1 MDGTIRSGVG
11 SAGMITLPLSVD
23 APLLVQG
30 DSFDVLDNLPAESID
45 VCITDPPAGISF
57 MKTTARTWDSFA
69 GYVPRTEQGRDIAAR
84 LGKDDLVRRAA
95 NLLLG
100 LSLSTATEGL
110 PARDEA
116 ADLAALF
123 RARSLAPAPLAPWA
137 IGFVAFSVDIWT
149 KVARVLKPGAF
160 VVSWALPKTADLQAL
175 AMRCVGW
182 TVSES
187 CLHIFGGGM
196 PKGKNISKAIDA
208 MAGAERD
215 VIGTAADFARDGHAR
230 VSNGSHAKPH
240 SQQGDHRFGDRWDA
254 EVTAPATDDAR
265 RWDGWNTQLAPGWE
279 QYLIADTG
287 RAGTYADQVLTHG
300 TGAMHVDACRIARGE
315 DTSRPNGKA
324 RGVYGDYN
332 EGGMSASNPGGSWP
346 RNVVLTHAAEC
357 DPGSCANGCPAGE
370 LDRQTGEQRDGV
382 AVKRNGV
389 RNDSTVAFAGPLPVG
404 TPDQTYA
411 GGGGASRFF
420 TNLGYFPKAHARG
433 AGIRVDITNRHPT
446 IKNPDL
452 TEWLTRLFAATS
464 ETTGGLPAVVLDPF
478 AGSFTGAI
486 AAIRSRVR
494 FVGITLDAADVEVG
508 RSRVAA
514 AVGDPQAAIEANT
527 LAPVGAQLSMI

>member
-1 MDGTIRSGVG
+1 MDGTIRSGGG
-11 SAGMITLPLSVD
+11 SPGMISLPLSVD

-30 DSFDVLDNLPAESID
+30 DSFDVLDDLPAASID
-45 VCITDPPAGISF
+45 VCITDPPAGIGF
-57 MKTTARTWDSFA
+57 MAKPWDSFA
-69 GYVPRTEQGRDIAAR
+69 NYKPRTEQGRDIAAR

-100 LSLSTATEGL
+100 LSLSTATESL

-116 ADLAALF
+116 AELAALL

-182 TVSES
+182 TVTES
-187 CLHIFGGGM
+187 CLHLFGGGM
-196 PKGKNISKAIDA
+196 PKGKNISKAIDE
-208 MAGAERD
+208 MHGATREVVGSKLD
-215 VIGTAADFARDGHAR
+215 LPGYHLSDSHETATALGGGVGMHADTSARLRA
-230 VSNGSHAKPH
+230 
-240 SQQGDHRFGDRWDA
+240 SQI
-254 EVTAPATDDAR
+254 TAPATDDAR

>member
-11 SAGMITLPLSVD
+11 SPGMITLPLSVD
-23 APLLVQG
+23 APLLLHG
-30 DSFDVLDNLPAESID
+30 DSFDVLDNLPAASVD
-45 VCITDPPAGISF
+45 VCITDPPAGIGF
-57 MKTTARTWDSFA
+57 MAKPWDSFA
-69 GYVPRTEQGRDIAAR
+69 NYKPRTEQGRDIAAR
-84 LGKDDLVRRAA
+84 LGKDDLIRRAA

-100 LSLSTATEGL
+100 LSLSTATESL

-116 ADLAALF
+116 AELASLL

-182 TVSES
+182 TVADSA
-187 CLHIFGGGM
+187 LHLFGGSM
-196 PKGKNISKAIDA
+196 PKGLNISKAIDA
-208 MAGAERD
+208 MHGAERE
-215 VIGTAADFARDGHAR
+215 VIGSKAGLPGYSLAPSMGAT
-230 VSNGSHAKPH
+230 VY
-240 SQQGDHRFGDRWDA
+240 QGGIGGTGDPSR
-254 EVTAPATDDAR
+254 ECQITAPATDDAR

-300 TGAMHVDACRIARGE
+300 TGAMHVDACRIPRGE
-315 DTSRPNGKA
+315 SITVNCPEARATGKVLGEYA
-324 RGVYGDYN
+324 GAPTYTH
-332 EGGMSASNPGGSWP
+332 SLGSWP
-346 RNVVLTHAAEC
+346 RNMILTHAAEC
-357 DPGSCANGCPAGE
+357 EPGSCADGCPARAIDE
-370 LDRQTGEQRDGV
+370 QTGSRPCPGNKKPTMQGGMGINAYGKRAATMGTLTDYGDGEQ
-382 AVKRNGV
+382 
-389 RNDSTVAFAGPLPVG
+389 
-404 TPDQTYA
+404 
-411 GGGGASRFF
+411 GASKFF
-420 TNLGYFPKAHARG
+420 TNLGYFPKAHDRG

-446 IKNPDL
+446 HKNPDL

-464 ETTGGLPAVVLDPF
+464 EQTGGLPAVVLDPF

-494 FVGITLDAADVEVG
+494 FVGITLDAADVDVG

-527 LAPVGAQLSMI
+527 LAPTGAQLSLI